1 MTMAVPMRLEALAWA
16 TRTVIGGSSLH
27 LGEQPFGPH
36 REHDQER
43 DVTGQEIP
51 AGIELRAD
59 RLRDAEDDA
68 ARERAPH
75 AAEPA
80 DDDGLETE
88 DQTRRADRRIEVG
101 AHREQHAGDR
111 PGA

>member
-1 MTMAVPMRLEALAWA
+1 MTMAVPMRLEAWAWA

-36 REHDQER
+36 PEHDQGR
-43 DVTGQEIP
+43 DVTGQEVP
-51 AGIELRAD
+51 AGVELRAD
-59 RLRDAEDDA
+59 RLGGAENA
-68 ARERAPH
+68 PPRERPPH

-101 AHREQHAGDR
+101 AHREQHTGD
-111 PGA
+111 